1 MEAAGTQ
8 RLDKWLF
15 FSRLFKSRALAA
27 KGIEG
32 GDVTLNGRPAAKPSQ
47 TVRPGDVLTFSA
59 GPYLRTVEV
68 LAPGSR
74 RGPAPEAQ
82 TLYRDLGRVR
92 GPED

>member
-1 MEAAGTQ
+1 MEAEGAQ

-27 KGIEG
+27 KAVEG
-32 GDVTLNGRPAAKPSQ
+32 GDVTINGRPAAKPSQ
-47 TVRPGDVLTFSA
+47 NVRPGDVLTFSA

-68 LAPGSR
+68 LAPGTR

-82 TLYRDLGRVR
+82 ALYRDLGKVR
-92 GPED
+92 GPDI